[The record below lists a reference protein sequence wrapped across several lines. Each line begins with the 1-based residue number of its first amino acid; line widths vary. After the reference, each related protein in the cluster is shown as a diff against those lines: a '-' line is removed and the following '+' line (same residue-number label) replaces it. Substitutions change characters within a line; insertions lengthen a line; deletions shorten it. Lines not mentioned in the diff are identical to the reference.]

1 VGFGLG
7 AILNGDQS
15 APKCSTVVLG
25 MHSTACQKSHS
36 RSRSPPSLNKA
47 VTDQEGTAKE
57 AFLLALRQD
66 GDEKQSWP
74 NLKAALD
81 KLPRE
86 ALISQDKDKHSLLY
100 FAARTPV
107 HALNLVKHIESLWKK
122 HSFVP
127 PSDVMCDG
135 LSGAAWSGN
144 ADVCEHVL
152 DSKIDVN
159 IANER
164 GRTALFYCVQV
175 TGNDEDARIAMTKLL
190 IKRKA
195 DVQHRDSDGQTPIFR
210 AARSTTSSETVE
222 LLLKKGADADALD
235 IDLRSPV
242 FNAARAGYCPTL
254 RLLAHAKADIHRL
267 DKFKTNAVRFAIK
280 ASREEAA
287 MVLFQEFGAGLPI
300 SVFDLAGQT
309 DAEGDGTCLSM
320 ATERGMAAVR
330 DRLLVI
336 QACFA
341 NVKNESAQ
349 SLHNLISS
357 YPHLKFLNVAFC
369 GKTLLHEAAARMD
382 KEGAS
387 ICDLLIHTHGISVNA
402 IDYGGRTPLSSAAQ
416 HCSLHTVRFL
426 LKAQADANVVDQ
438 GGCCPLFYAVRG
450 GKATAPV
457 VSALQR
463 ATNEDAAATTF
474 LQCRRD
480 CIKTRDQAAR
490 SRVET
495 EEDSEFILWGDPP
508 A

>member
-1 VGFGLG
+1 MGFGLG

-47 VTDQEGTAKE
+47 VTGQEGTAKE
-57 AFLLALRQD
+57 AFLLALRQG
-66 GDEKQSWP
+66 GDET

-81 KLPRE
+81 KLHRE

-107 HALNLVKHIESLWKK
+107 HALNLVKHIEGLWKK

-127 PSDVMCDG
+127 PSDVMCDV
-135 LSGAAWSGN
+135 LSGAASSRN
-144 ADVCEHVL
+144 THVCEHVL

-159 IANER
+159 IANEL
-164 GRTALFYCVQV
+164 GRTALFYCVQI
-175 TGNDEDARIAMTKLL
+175 TGNDEDARIAMTRLL

-222 LLLKKGADADALD
+222 RLLKKRADADALD

-254 RLLAHAKADIHRL
+254 RLLARVKADIHRL

-287 MVLFQEFGAGLPI
+287 MVLFQEFGAGLDI
-300 SVFDLAGQT
+300 SAFELAGQV
-309 DAEGDGTCLSM
+309 DAQGDVTCLSM
-320 ATERGMAAVR
+320 ATERGMKAVR

-357 YPHLKFLNVAFC
+357 YPHLNVAVC

-387 ICDLLIHTHGISVNA
+387 ICELLIRTHGISVNA
-402 IDYGGRTPLSSAAQ
+402 IDYGGRTPLFFAAKQ
-416 HCSLHTVRFL
+416 CSLHTVRFL

-450 GKATAPV
+450 GNATAPV

-474 LQCRRD
+474 LQCRSD
-480 CIKTRDQAAR
+480 CIKEKKARDQAAR
-490 SRVET
+490 SQVET
-495 EEDSEFILWGDPP
+495 E
-508 A
+508 